1 MKRTFDDLE
10 QQSVSCGTRSKR
22 PKITESYASFYTKL
36 DQLREKPWISAT
48 KTFNYM
54 ANDHLVDWLKMYASR
69 DRTISKDDL
78 NFEETFLSFLSKK
91 GVIFENKVVDYIRS
105 LNFHTVHVS
114 DFYNKES
121 AKKTVQY
128 MKEGVPIIHSAP
140 VYNRKNNTYGIIDLL
155 VRSDYINKL
164 FQEDVLTPEE
174 ETYKAVKLNG
184 NYHYRVID
192 IKYHTLN
199 LASDGKHLT
208 NCGRIPGYKCQL
220 FIYNKAIG
228 NIQGY
233 TPKKSYLLGRRWKYT
248 SRGEKYKGHS
258 CMERLGTVDFEN
270 YDKHIPGSC
279 TKAVKWYRN
288 VMKHGRRWTITPPSR
303 PELYPNMCVDSHEWN
318 HYKQKLAEELGEIS
332 MIWNCGVKQRRN
344 AFQHDVKSW
353 RNKNCNSKTLGIK
366 QGTHRAHVID
376 QIIEINR
383 NKKSPNILPEKITS
397 NFQNWK
403 QENKREL
410 FVDFETFSDICDGF
424 HEMPYQPELN
434 IIFMIGV
441 YFNDN
446 GNWSYRN
453 FIIKKNSMEE
463 EKRIMNE
470 FIDFYNKECNGAN
483 LYYWHAEK
491 SFWERSCRYQSQ
503 FGNTIKDNNFKWF
516 DLCKF
521 MKNTPITIKGCFG
534 FGLKKIVEH
543 MKSHKMIDT
552 KLEAECQNGMMAM
565 IKAWNCYKN
574 FSQPDES
581 PVMNDIAKYN
591 EFDCKSMYD
600 ILTFLRKKYN

>member
-1 MKRTFDDLE
+1 MEL
-10 QQSVSCGTRSKR
+10 
-22 PKITESYASFYTKL
+22 
-36 DQLREKPWISAT
+36 
-48 KTFNYM
+48 N
-54 ANDHLVDWLKMYASR
+54 
-69 DRTISKDDL
+69 KD
-78 NFEETFLSFLSKK
+78 ET
-91 GVIFENKVVDYIRS
+91 
-105 LNFHTVHVS
+105 
-114 DFYNKES
+114 
-121 AKKTVQY
+121 
-128 MKEGVPIIHSAP
+128 
-140 VYNRKNNTYGIIDLL
+140 
-155 VRSDYINKL
+155 
-164 FQEDVLTPEE
+164 
-174 ETYKAVKLNG
+174 
-184 NYHYRVID
+184 
-192 IKYHTLN
+192 
-199 LASDGKHLT
+199 
-208 NCGRIPGYKCQL
+208 
-220 FIYNKAIG
+220 
-228 NIQGY
+228 
-233 TPKKSYLLGRRWKYT
+233 
-248 SRGEKYKGHS
+248 
-258 CMERLGTVDFEN
+258 
-270 YDKHIPGSC
+270 
-279 TKAVKWYRN
+279 
-288 VMKHGRRWTITPPSR
+288 
-303 PELYPNMCVDSHEWN
+303 
-318 HYKQKLAEELGEIS
+318 
-332 MIWNCGVKQRRN
+332 
-344 AFQHDVKSW
+344 FQHDVKSW

-446 GNWSYRN
+446 EIGL
-453 FIIKKNSMEE
+453 IGILLLKNSMEE

-470 FIDFYNKECNGAN
+470 FIDFTTKNVMELIYIIGMLKKV
-483 LYYWHAEK
+483 L
-491 SFWERSCRYQSQ
+491 ERSCRYQSQ

-574 FSQPDES
+574 FSKPYES